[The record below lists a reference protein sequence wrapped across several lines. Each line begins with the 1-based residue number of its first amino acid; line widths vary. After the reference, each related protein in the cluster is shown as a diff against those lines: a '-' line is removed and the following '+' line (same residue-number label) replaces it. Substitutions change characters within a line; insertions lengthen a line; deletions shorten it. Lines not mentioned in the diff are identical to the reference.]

1 MINEEIDDYEYWR
14 DWPESDISNSME
26 DYATY
31 EYVMIWI
38 QWYAVDDASD
48 TVLSQNGG
56 INEDLFRWLDL

>member
-1 MINEEIDDYEYWR
+1 MISEEIDDYEIWR
-14 DWPESDISNSME
+14 DWSEPDLSNSME
-26 DYATY
+26 DYANY

-56 INEDLFRWLDL
+56 VNEDLFRWLDL